1 MEKKSKFWLIFINV
15 CNVSLLIF
23 IIINFVLIFNKKLPE
38 EITKNEFVNYMENKE
53 CNLIDVQDE
62 ENYLE
67 VDTYLVTD
75 ENSCPY
81 LVSYTKFFP
90 EYSFDD
96 FFDTIKDDVVNENS
110 NVYEEKY
117 LKVNLFNKYYE
128 YSTSGDYYKTVTLN
142 QNSILYASA
151 NIKYKNEIIDIF
163 KDLNYINDIES
174 NEFSYIVCAV
184 FLVII
189 INIIS
194 LWKIEKKIRNKGWV
208 VLVPIYNIICLTKD
222 VLGSARYVLLLFV
235 PIVNTIVLFVLY
247 YKLGKVFNKSNL
259 FSILLTLFPIIFL
272 PILAFGDLV
281 YIKPRQ
287 EVITTEE
294 DTVTNTNQKSN
305 TNIIRKIINVIKWI
319 LMIIFILFAYA
330 SLLVYLDEHLISYL
344 ITTILF
350 LIYGLMICPKITNYT
365 KQFKTY
371 TKYKVLIVILLIII
385 NLIFISI
392 LPV

>member
-38 EITKNEFVNYMENKE
+38 EITKNEFVNYMENKG

-96 FFDTIKDDVVNENS
+96 FFDTIKDDVVNGNS

-194 LWKIEKKIRNKGWV
+194 LWKIEKKIRNK
-208 VLVPIYNIICLTKD
+208 
-222 VLGSARYVLLLFV
+222 
-235 PIVNTIVLFVLY
+235 
-247 YKLGKVFNKSNL
+247 
-259 FSILLTLFPIIFL
+259 
-272 PILAFGDLV
+272 
-281 YIKPRQ
+281 
-287 EVITTEE
+287 
-294 DTVTNTNQKSN
+294 
-305 TNIIRKIINVIKWI
+305 
-319 LMIIFILFAYA
+319 
-330 SLLVYLDEHLISYL
+330 
-344 ITTILF
+344 
-350 LIYGLMICPKITNYT
+350 
-365 KQFKTY
+365 
-371 TKYKVLIVILLIII
+371 
-385 NLIFISI
+385 
-392 LPV
+392 

>member
-1 MEKKSKFWLIFINV
+1 M
-15 CNVSLLIF
+15 
-23 IIINFVLIFNKKLPE
+23 
-38 EITKNEFVNYMENKE
+38 
-53 CNLIDVQDE
+53 
-62 ENYLE
+62 
-67 VDTYLVTD
+67 
-75 ENSCPY
+75 
-81 LVSYTKFFP
+81 
-90 EYSFDD
+90 
-96 FFDTIKDDVVNENS
+96 
-110 NVYEEKY
+110 
-117 LKVNLFNKYYE
+117 
-128 YSTSGDYYKTVTLN
+128 
-142 QNSILYASA
+142 
-151 NIKYKNEIIDIF
+151 
-163 KDLNYINDIES
+163 
-174 NEFSYIVCAV
+174 
-184 FLVII
+184 
-189 INIIS
+189 
-194 LWKIEKKIRNKGWV
+194 
-208 VLVPIYNIICLTKD
+208 
-222 VLGSARYVLLLFV
+222 
-235 PIVNTIVLFVLY
+235 LY

-281 YIKPRQ
+281 YIKSRQ
-287 EVITTEE
+287 EVITTDE